1 MGVRRRGRELALQ
14 LLYQRELAGGEVDAL
29 AASSSDLQEVPPAAR
44 EFASALLRGVI
55 AHLAEI
61 DRELTGQADNWRLER
76 MAAVDR
82 NILRLAMFELLHE
95 PDTPVSVVI
104 DEAIELAKR
113 YGSERSS
120 QFVNGVLDAFA
131 QRVRATA
138 EAR

>member
-29 AASSSDLQEVPPAAR
+29 AASSGELQEVPEAAR
-44 EFASALLRGVI
+44 EFASQLLRGVVT
-55 AHLAEI
+55 HLVDI
-61 DRELTGQADNWRLER
+61 DRELERQADHWRLDR

-82 NILRLAMFELLHE
+82 NILRLAMFELLHQ

-113 YGSERSS
+113 FGSERSS

-131 QRVRATA
+131 HRVRSLA
-138 EAR
+138 EGA